1 MPTPAFRPIAAT
13 LIRSIFVWASV
24 CALLIGLG
32 QSAFSYLH
40 VQDEFEQELREIA
53 DANVPLLSVGLW
65 DIEPDAL
72 QRQISAIAERPS
84 IGFVRLAAATGQ
96 EFVAGDQRLRHEQSV
111 RRFDIPPPGRP
122 TGALG
127 RLEIHGNPAAFYREL
142 VTTVGLALGGYGVLT
157 LLICALIAYIL
168 KRDLER
174 PLRHIAGFVTRLT
187 PEKLT
192 LPLTLDRPAEHQRDE
207 IDLVADGFRVLQE
220 GINDHIRNLDLLV
233 AQRTQELERAM
244 AEIHALSLRDPLTG
258 CFNRRSFDERIAREI
273 ERAERYG
280 RPLSVVFADID
291 HFKAINDS
299 HGHLVGDRVLQAVA
313 ESFRSGVRVDV
324 DWVARY
330 GGEEFVIVMPETTE
344 GSAVA
349 SAERLRAGILVGV
362 ALPDH
367 PLLRVSASFGV
378 AQYRPGDTVDQLVGR
393 SDGALYAAKAA
404 GRNRTVAAD
413 DVSDD

>member
-1 MPTPAFRPIAAT
+1 MTPPDFRPIAAT
-13 LIRSIFVWASV
+13 LIRSIFVWATV
-24 CALLIGLG
+24 CALLIGIG
-32 QSAFSYLH
+32 QAVFSYLH
-40 VQDEFEQELREIA
+40 VQQDFEQELREIA
-53 DANVPLLSVGLW
+53 DSNVPLLSVGLW
-65 DIEPDAL
+65 DIEPEAL
-72 QRQISAIAERPS
+72 QRQIDAIGERPP
-84 IGFVRLAAATGQ
+84 IGYVRLTAATGQ
-96 EFVAGDQRLRHEQSV
+96 EFVAGDAGLRREQSV

-122 TGALG
+122 SGTLG
-127 RLEIHGNPAAFYREL
+127 RLEIYGNPAAFYREL
-142 VTTVGLALGGYGVLT
+142 LTTVGLALVGYGVLT
-157 LLICALIAYIL
+157 VLICVLIAYIL
-168 KRDLER
+168 KRELER

-187 PEKLT
+187 PGTLT
-192 LPLTLDRPAEHQRDE
+192 TPLTLDRPAAHQRDE

-220 GINDHIRNLDLLV
+220 GINGHIRNLDLLV

-291 HFKAINDS
+291 YFKAINDN

-313 ESFRSGVRVDV
+313 ESFRSGVRMDV

-362 ALPDH
+362 ALPAY
-367 PLLRVSASFGV
+367 PLLRVTASFGV
-378 AQYRPGDTVDQLVGR
+378 AQYRPGDTTERLVGR
-393 SDGALYAAKAA
+393 ADSALYAAKAA
-404 GRNRTVAAD
+404 GRNLTVAAD
-413 DVSDD
+413 DVDSD

>member
-1 MPTPAFRPIAAT
+1 M
-13 LIRSIFVWASV
+13 L
-24 CALLIGLG
+24 
-32 QSAFSYLH
+32 
-40 VQDEFEQELREIA
+40 
-53 DANVPLLSVGLW
+53 
-65 DIEPDAL
+65 
-72 QRQISAIAERPS
+72 
-84 IGFVRLAAATGQ
+84 
-96 EFVAGDQRLRHEQSV
+96 
-111 RRFDIPPPGRP
+111 
-122 TGALG
+122 
-127 RLEIHGNPAAFYREL
+127 
-142 VTTVGLALGGYGVLT
+142 TV
-157 LLICALIAYIL
+157 LICVLIAYIL
-168 KRDLER
+168 KRELER

-187 PEKLT
+187 PGTLT
-192 LPLTLDRPAEHQRDE
+192 TPLTLDRPAAHQRDE

-220 GINDHIRNLDLLV
+220 GINGHIRNLDLLV

-291 HFKAINDS
+291 YFKAINDN

-313 ESFRSGVRVDV
+313 ESFRSGVRMDV

-362 ALPDH
+362 ALPDY
-367 PLLRVSASFGV
+367 PLLRVTASFGV
-378 AQYRPGDTVDQLVGR
+378 AQYRPGDTTERLVGR
-393 SDGALYAAKAA
+393 ADSALYAAKAA
-404 GRNRTVAAD
+404 GRNLTVAAD
-413 DVSDD
+413 DVDSD